1 MRIPPTCFQVAKDYM
16 DSEELENWDELYEGG
31 SSSKEPDSDEAPR
44 ELAIGSSGDE
54 SDERNGDRGGG
65 GGGDHDGSSSCIDGD
80 GDMELSGSINDEQE
94 PGLERSRRGH
104 KGKDRVKGIQI
115 TPTRPSGARQVQFS
129 ETPSP
134 VHRCSFI
141 TTSPRYI
148 LYIAG

>member
-54 SDERNGDRGGG
+54 SDEQNGDRGG

-94 PGLERSRRGH
+94 PGLKRSRRGH

>member
-54 SDERNGDRGGG
+54 SDEQNGDRGG